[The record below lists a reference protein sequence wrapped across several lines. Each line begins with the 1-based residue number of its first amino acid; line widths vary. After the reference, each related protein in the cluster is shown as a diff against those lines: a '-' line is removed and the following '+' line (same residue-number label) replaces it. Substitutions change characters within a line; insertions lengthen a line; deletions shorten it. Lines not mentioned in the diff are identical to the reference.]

1 MTVPRKP
8 LRRQR
13 KKVPVPRRK
22 VFVPKINILGVGVD
36 DITDKETIEEILKM
50 ATDKKRHHF
59 AVTVNTEN
67 IMLSYRN
74 ADFARIIEKSDLSV
88 PDGAGVVLSKLILG
102 GKAHSRITGTD
113 LMDKLCAIS
122 ADKPIRIGLLGGFGN
137 VAEVVKK
144 RQIEKYPGVKIVFA
158 QEGNPTIGQDLKLR
172 EDINKVKGIDLLFV
186 AYGMGQQEFW
196 IKRNI
201 KYIDVGLAIGVGGAF
216 DYLAEIK
223 VRAPKIF
230 QKSGLEWLWRLTLEP
245 SRVWRMRVLP
255 LFILLVIKQWFGQNL
270 MVRVK
275 RAKYGK
281 IY

>member
-1 MTVPRKP
+1 MTSP
-8 LRRQR
+8 LKAFKRQR
-13 KKVPVPRRK
+13 RK
-22 VFVPKINILGVGVD
+22 APIRKINILGVGVD
-36 DITDKETIEEILKM
+36 DVTDKEAIDEVLAM
-50 ATDKKRHHF
+50 STDKKRHHF
-59 AVTVNTEN
+59 AVTVNPEN
-67 IMLSYRN
+67 IMLSHRN
-74 ADFARIIEKSDLSV
+74 ADFARIIKESDLSV

-137 VAEVVKK
+137 VAEIVKK
-144 RQIEKYPGVKIVFA
+144 RQIEKYPGVRIVFA
-158 QEGNPTIGQDLKLR
+158 QEGNPTIGHDLKLR
-172 EDINKVKGIDLLFV
+172 EDINRVSGIDLLFV

-201 KYIDVGLAIGVGGAF
+201 KSIDVGLAIGVGGAF

-245 SRVWRMRVLP
+245 SRAWRMRVLP
-255 LFILLVIKQWFGQNL
+255 LFILKVTFQWFVQN
-270 MVRVK
+270 VQSPGRFVNK
-275 RAKYGK
+275 
-281 IY
+281 